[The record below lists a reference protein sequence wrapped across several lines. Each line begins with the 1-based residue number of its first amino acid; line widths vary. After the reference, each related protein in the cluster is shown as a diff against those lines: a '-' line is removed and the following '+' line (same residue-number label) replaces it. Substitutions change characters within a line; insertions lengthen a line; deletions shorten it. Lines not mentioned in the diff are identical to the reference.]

1 VAPEQNTNNNKGF
14 RFDKKNP
21 GSVNPLSHSGS
32 GVYTPRTEFDK
43 CKQKIYEE
51 NSLSRSPLP
60 PDPYTYNKK
69 RVYTDTTQTP
79 GTRNPEPREMSS
91 PGNQNP
97 DPEIGIRGIEE
108 ERGQV
113 VGGEHEEEG
122 RRSGTTT
129 TTTPTPTP
137 GPESGLRGIQD
148 IQRLLGARRRDSRVV
163 SVRLGD
169 ELYAFLLRKAREA
182 HVESV
187 SAYIRYRSVADYLA
201 EHQVGVDPNTT
212 LDLNRE
218 LKPNVVIPV
227 NLNVVN
233 NNNNVNVGARRY
245 EREIEEPRLKA
256 RFKALAE
263 EILKGPPKVKKLDRE
278 RIEEVWVDPTP
289 EEVVEWFDKKRNEL
303 YSLLRRMDKLK
314 IQLTPEENE
323 LFSKVKEKLDPMSG

>member
-1 VAPEQNTNNNKGF
+1 M
-14 RFDKKNP
+14 FDKKKP
-21 GSVNPLSHSGS
+21 GSVNPLSHSDS

-51 NSLSRSPLP
+51 NSLTASTLP
-60 PDPYTYNKK
+60 PDPDTYNKK

-79 GTRNPEPREMSS
+79 GTWNPRAREMSS
-91 PGNQNP
+91 PRSRNP
-97 DPEIGIRGIEE
+97 EPEIGIRGIEE
-108 ERGQV
+108 EREADGGQ
-113 VGGEHEEEG
+113 EAE
-122 RRSGTTT
+122 RRSGSGSGV
-129 TTTPTPTP
+129 TPPP
-137 GPESGLRGIQD
+137 SPSPESELRGIRD

-163 SVRLGD
+163 SVRLGE

-187 SAYIRYRSVADYLA
+187 SSYIRYRLIADYLV

-233 NNNNVNVGARRY
+233 NNNNVNVGAKRY

-256 RFKALAE
+256 RFRALAE
-263 EILKGPPKVKKLDRE
+263 EILKGPPKVKKLDQV
-278 RIEEVWVDPTP
+278 RIEEVWDNPTP

-303 YSLLRRMDKLK
+303 SSILKRMEKLK
-314 IQLTPEENE
+314 IQLTPEEDE
-323 LFSKVKEKLDPMSG
+323 LFSKVKEKLDPIHRWMR

>member
-1 VAPEQNTNNNKGF
+1 
-14 RFDKKNP
+14 
-21 GSVNPLSHSGS
+21 
-32 GVYTPRTEFDK
+32 
-43 CKQKIYEE
+43 
-51 NSLSRSPLP
+51 
-60 PDPYTYNKK
+60 
-69 RVYTDTTQTP
+69 
-79 GTRNPEPREMSS
+79 MSS

-113 VGGEHEEEG
+113 VGGEHEEEEQ
-122 RRSGTTT
+122 SGSGNTPP
-129 TTTPTPTP
+129 TPTPTP
-137 GPESGLRGIQD
+137 TPESGLRGIQD

-163 SVRLGD
+163 GVRLGD

-187 SAYIRYRSVADYLA
+187 SSYIRYRLIADYLA

-245 EREIEEPRLKA
+245 EREFEEPKLKA
-256 RFKALAE
+256 RFRALAE
-263 EILKGPPKVKKLDRE
+263 EVMKGPPKEKKWDPMRFE
-278 RIEEVWVDPTP
+278 DVWVDPSP
-289 EEVVEWFDKKRNEL
+289 EKVAKWLAEKSDAL
-303 YSLLRRMDKLK
+303 IALLKRMDKLK
-314 IQLTPEENE
+314 IQLTPEEEE
-323 LFSKVKEKLDPMSG
+323 LLKEVKEKLESMGR

>member
-1 VAPEQNTNNNKGF
+1 VTPEDKGF
-14 RFDKKNP
+14 KFDKKNP

-32 GVYTPRTEFDK
+32 GVNTPRTEFDK

-51 NSLSRSPLP
+51 NSLSRSPHP
-60 PDPYTYNKK
+60 PDLYTYNKI
-69 RVYTDTTQTP
+69 RVNTNTTQTP
-79 GTRNPEPREMSS
+79 GTRNPEPGEMSS
-91 PGNQNP
+91 PGNRNP
-97 DPEIGIRGIEE
+97 DPEIGIGGIEE
-108 ERGQV
+108 E
-113 VGGEHEEEG
+113 GGEADGEQEELSRG
-122 RRSGTTT
+122 GV
-129 TTTPTPTP
+129 TPPP
-137 GPESGLRGIQD
+137 SPESGLRGIQD
-148 IQRLLGARRRDSRVV
+148 IQRLLGARRRGSRVV
-163 SVRLGD
+163 GVRLGD
-169 ELYAFLLRKAREA
+169 ELYALLLRKAREA

-187 SAYIRYRSVADYLA
+187 SSYIRYRLIADYLA
-201 EHQVGVDPNTT
+201 EHHVGVDPNTT

-256 RFKALAE
+256 RFRALAE
-263 EILKGPPKVKKLDRE
+263 EILKGPPKVKKLDQK

-314 IQLTPEENE
+314 IQLTPEENG

>member
-1 VAPEQNTNNNKGF
+1 M
-14 RFDKKNP
+14 FDKKKP
-21 GSVNPLSHSGS
+21 GSVNPLSHSDF

-51 NSLSRSPLP
+51 NSLTASPLP
-60 PDPYTYNKK
+60 PDPNTYNKK
-69 RVYTDTTQTP
+69 RVYTDTTPTP
-79 GTRNPEPREMSS
+79 GTQNLGAGEMSS
-91 PGNQNP
+91 PGNRNP
-97 DPEIGIRGIEE
+97 EPEIGIGGIEE
-108 ERGQV
+108 EREADGGQ
-113 VGGEHEEEG
+113 EEE
-122 RRSGTTT
+122 RSGSGSV
-129 TTTPTPTP
+129 TPPSP
-137 GPESGLRGIQD
+137 SPESELRGIQD

-163 SVRLGD
+163 SVRLGE

-182 HVESV
+182 HVEGV
-187 SAYIRYRSVADYLA
+187 SSYIRYRLIADYLA

-263 EILKGPPKVKKLDRE
+263 EILKGPPKVKKIDQV
-278 RIEEVWVDPTP
+278 RIEEVWDNPTP
-289 EEVVEWFDKKRNEL
+289 EELAKWLGSKTDEL
-303 YSLLRRMDKLK
+303 SSILRRMGKLK
-314 IQLTPEENE
+314 IQLTPEEEE
-323 LFSKVKEKLDPMSG
+323 LLEEVRKKLESIRGGQG

>member
-1 VAPEQNTNNNKGF
+1 MTPEDKGF
-14 RFDKKNP
+14 KFDKKNP

-32 GVYTPRTEFDK
+32 GVNTPRTEFDK

-60 PDPYTYNKK
+60 PDSYTYNKK
-69 RVYTDTTQTP
+69 RVNTNTTQTP
-79 GTRNPEPREMSS
+79 GTRNPEPGEMSS
-91 PGNQNP
+91 PGNRNP
-97 DPEIGIRGIEE
+97 DPEIGIGGIE
-108 ERGQV
+108 GQV
-113 VGGEHEEEG
+113 VGGEQEEG
-122 RRSGTTT
+122 EQSGSGSGSGSV
-129 TTTPTPTP
+129 TPTPTP

-148 IQRLLGARRRDSRVV
+148 IQRLLGARRRGSRVV
-163 SVRLGD
+163 GVRLGD

-187 SAYIRYRSVADYLA
+187 SSYIRYRLIADYLA

-256 RFKALAE
+256 RFRALAE

-314 IQLTPEENE
+314 IQLTPEEEE
-323 LFSKVKEKLDPMSG
+323 LLKEVKEKLDPMSG